1 MKPHVICHM
10 VSSID
15 GRILSSR
22 MRPKGASSG
31 GLFERLHDELKGD
44 AWLIGRGS
52 AGFRRWIISSIR

>member
-22 MRPKGASSG
+22 MAAEGRQLAGACSSVCTTQ
-31 GLFERLHDELKGD
+31 LKGD
-44 AWLIGRGS
+44 AWLIGRVTGQ
-52 AGFRRWIISSIR
+52 